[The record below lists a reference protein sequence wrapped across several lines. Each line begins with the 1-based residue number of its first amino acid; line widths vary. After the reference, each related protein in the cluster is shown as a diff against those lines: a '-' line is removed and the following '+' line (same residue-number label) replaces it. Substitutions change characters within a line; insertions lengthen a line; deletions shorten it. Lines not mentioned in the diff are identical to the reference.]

1 MRDMAKI
8 VTIQSLNPIEGKDRI
23 ELATF
28 NENIYQV
35 IVQKGFKVGDKC
47 IFVEADSLL
56 PNEPRYE
63 FLKSR
68 CWKES
73 LQRYRIKPTKMGNV
87 ISMAIVFDLS
97 YLPKRKKE
105 YKVGEDVTE
114 VMNILK
120 YEPVE
125 DASPKK
131 QTGLSGFMWNHT
143 LTRPLIRFI
152 TSLQPKESK
161 AFPTWLISKSDE
173 ENIQNNP
180 SLLNKYKETTCYSTI
195 KMEGQS
201 VTFLFKPKMSWFGKR
216 KTLGN
221 FVVCSRNNAYEI
233 PKAKPALFE
242 LAKNLDIKN
251 ALEKY
256 YKKHGIILAVQGEN
270 CGPKIQKNIYG
281 LKTNHFFIYTIKDL
295 TNNRLVGFPENV
307 TIAKE
312 LGADTTNPFMHF
324 VPIQTSD
331 HPLGCFDLDK
341 IKEREAFAKNYF
353 MVENFLEQKDFI
365 IKNPESCK
373 FKPHLHEGVVIRG
386 CNNEFSFKI
395 KDAEYAFN
403 FSKND

>member
-56 PNEPRYE
+56 PNEPQYE

-105 YKVGEDVTE
+105 YKVGEDVTD

-125 DASPKK
+125 DATPKK
-131 QTGLSGFMWNHT
+131 KTGLNSFMWNHT
-143 LTRPLIRFI
+143 ITRPIIRFI

-180 SLLNKYKETTCYSTI
+180 SLLEKYKETNCYSTI

-201 VTFLFKPKMSWFGKR
+201 VTFLFKPKIS
-216 KTLGN
+216 
-221 FVVCSRNNAYEI
+221 
-233 PKAKPALFE
+233 
-242 LAKNLDIKN
+242 
-251 ALEKY
+251 
-256 YKKHGIILAVQGEN
+256 
-270 CGPKIQKNIYG
+270 
-281 LKTNHFFIYTIKDL
+281 
-295 TNNRLVGFPENV
+295 
-307 TIAKE
+307 
-312 LGADTTNPFMHF
+312 
-324 VPIQTSD
+324 
-331 HPLGCFDLDK
+331 
-341 IKEREAFAKNYF
+341 
-353 MVENFLEQKDFI
+353 
-365 IKNPESCK
+365 
-373 FKPHLHEGVVIRG
+373 
-386 CNNEFSFKI
+386 
-395 KDAEYAFN
+395 
-403 FSKND
+403 